1 MKPELPTDP
10 DKSLHRALR
19 EWEIKEPLPPRFG
32 ERVWQRIAR
41 EEAQAPANFWT
52 LLSNWLAHALARPA
66 LAASYVTVLLMV
78 GLLAGYWHA
87 QSEKA
92 RTLESLSARYVQ
104 MLDPYQAHAM
114 NR

>member
-1 MKPELPTDP
+1 MKPELPSDP
-10 DKSLHRALR
+10 DKLLHRTLR

-41 EEAQAPANFWT
+41 EEAQAPASVWT
-52 LLSNWLAHALARPA
+52 RLPSWLAQALARPT
-66 LAASYVTVLLMV
+66 LAVSYVTALLV
-78 GLLAGYWHA
+78 AGLLAGYWHG

-92 RTLESLSARYVQ
+92 RTYESLGARYVQ
-104 MLDPYQAHAM
+104 MMNPYQTHAM

>member
-1 MKPELPTDP
+1 MKPELPNDP
-10 DKSLHRALR
+10 DKLFNRALR

-41 EEAQAPANFWT
+41 EEAHAPAGFSA
-52 LLSNWLAHALARPA
+52 LLSNWIAQALARPA
-66 LAASYVTVLLMV
+66 LAVSYVTVLLMA

-87 QSEKA
+87 QTEKA

-104 MLDPYQAHAM
+104 MINPYEAHGM